1 MTSKPDTK
9 TLRQQIRFV
18 KATDGVQLAWAQSGR
33 GPTLVKAANW
43 LTHLEYELRSPIWR
57 HWLEFLS
64 KNFRLVRYDERGC
77 GMSGWEPKTLT
88 LDQWAA
94 DLGSVIDAA
103 QPEGKVI
110 LLGISQGATAS
121 VHYALQHP
129 DRVAALLLYGGY
141 ARGANRR
148 NAGAAADA
156 FRAMVDLARVG
167 WGKQN
172 ASFRQIFTSRFIPG
186 GTPEQLQWF
195 NDLCLKTTTGEI
207 FASLYGARA
216 AVDIEASLPS
226 VRVPTLVIHARDD
239 EVIPAVE
246 GRLLAAGI
254 PGAEF
259 VELDSRNHILLE
271 HEPAWSRFQEAVLSF
286 LRPDRSADQTVFASL
301 SEREREVLA
310 LIADGLNNTDI
321 ATRLDISEK
330 TVRNHTSNLFDKL
343 GVWSRAQ
350 AIVFARDHGF
360 RD

>member
-1 MTSKPDTK
+1 MTNKPDTK

-18 KATDGVQLAWAQSGR
+18 QATDGVQLAWAQSGR

-43 LTHLEYELRSPIWR
+43 LTHLEYELRSPVWR

-64 KNFRLVRYDERGC
+64 KHFRLVRYDERGC
-77 GMSGWEPKTLT
+77 GMSGWQPKALT
-88 LDQWAA
+88 LDQWSA
-94 DLGSVIDAA
+94 DLGAVIDAA
-103 QPEGKVI
+103 QPEGRVT
-110 LLGISQGATAS
+110 LLGISQGATAC
-121 VHYALQHP
+121 VHYAIQHP
-129 DRVAALLLYGGY
+129 ERVAALVLYGGY

-148 NAGAAADA
+148 NTGDAANA
-156 FRAMVDLARVG
+156 FRAMIDLARVG
-167 WGKQN
+167 WGKDN
-172 ASFRQIFTSRFIPG
+172 PSFRQIFTSRFIPG

-216 AVDIEASLPS
+216 SVDIEASLAA
-226 VRVPTLVIHARDD
+226 VRVPTLVIHARGD
-239 EVIPAVE
+239 EVIPVAE

-271 HEPAWSRFQEAVLSF
+271 DQPAWLRFQEAVLAF
-286 LRPDRSADQTVFASL
+286 LRPDRSADQSVFASL
-301 SEREREVLA
+301 SEREREVLT
-310 LIADGLNNTDI
+310 LIADGLSNTDI
-321 ATRLDISEK
+321 AARLDISEK